1 VVIWVHGSTGPQAH
15 KTPIVGFAINDQDQ
29 MGEGYSPLLIM
40 VAGGG
45 SVGKELTPLWERR
58 LRTEHGGTGV
68 ISSEIG
74 WGGTPVD

>member
-1 VVIWVHGSTGPQAH
+1 
-15 KTPIVGFAINDQDQ
+15 